1 MTMSEDIHPNHARQ
15 RALLRDLC
23 GDHAAE
29 RYVLADVPY
38 DADHDAL
45 GVYGNGM
52 SYATSGIVVDTA
64 TYDIVGYDG
73 GEPEDQTLG
82 RDWSWVVDALNAA
95 FRAGRESAAR

>member
-1 MTMSEDIHPNHARQ
+1 MSEDTHPNHARQ